1 MVGTIEPRKNHRQV
15 FEAFDSAWQRGLQAQ
30 LVIVGARAWKTEE
43 LLAEM
48 QSHPEFDKRFHLVR
62 DASDVDLDFLYRRA
76 TALIIASEVEGFGLP
91 IVEARQRGL
100 RVIASDIPVFRE
112 IEDPATLFFAL
123 GNVESLVERLL
134 EVAGAG
140 KQTMHGEGSRWMT
153 WRESTEE
160 LLFRVEEL
168 MVRLPTAAH
177 SQRTR
182 ASRMS
187 RLLLRLRAWSRR
199 SRVIV
204 TSEGSVPSDPYDPGY
219 ALLSVQAKRI
229 ALARLVGE
237 LQAGP
242 PRRWPKI
249 GVCILMRYFDL
260 RLSVTLANALIAERN
275 LARIS
280 TGKRV
285 GANEAGHR
293 KA

>member
-1 MVGTIEPRKNHRQV
+1 VV
-15 FEAFDSAWQRGLQAQ
+15 QA
-30 LVIVGARAWKTEE
+30 
-43 LLAEM
+43 
-48 QSHPEFDKRFHLVR
+48 
-62 DASDVDLDFLYRRA
+62 
-76 TALIIASEVEGFGLP
+76 
-91 IVEARQRGL
+91 
-100 RVIASDIPVFRE
+100 
-112 IEDPATLFFAL
+112 
-123 GNVESLVERLL
+123 
-134 EVAGAG
+134 
-140 KQTMHGEGSRWMT
+140 
-153 WRESTEE
+153 
-160 LLFRVEEL
+160 
-168 MVRLPTAAH
+168 
-177 SQRTR
+177 
-182 ASRMS
+182 
-187 RLLLRLRAWSRR
+187 